1 MHPINVSLSLLAM
14 VYMLSIGPTFA
25 AGTEVDAAIPEA
37 RRAFYALNPGN
48 EALEHAAVA
57 ELIFP
62 RVGKSGEGVAV
73 DYGEGVLQVHG
84 TTAGYYSV
92 TGPSRGATL
101 GVAYHEE
108 VILFMSQKAADAFRS
123 RREWV
128 VGDDVGMVVI
138 ATRKTA
144 ESDQKALQKQVLGF
158 VFAEEGLFDDLVLPG
173 SVVRKIER

>member
-25 AGTEVDAAIPEA
+25 AGTEIDAAIPEA

-48 EALEHAAVA
+48 KALEHAAVA
-57 ELIFP
+57 ALIFP

-73 DYGEGVLQVHG
+73 DYGEGVLQIHG

-92 TGPSRGATL
+92 TGASRGATL

-123 RREWV
+123 RR
-128 VGDDVGMVVI
+128 I
-138 ATRKTA
+138 ARFGSQKNKSLTARRAAPLSDAWTR
-144 ESDQKALQKQVLGF
+144 
-158 VFAEEGLFDDLVLPG
+158 
-173 SVVRKIER
+173 